1 MGIGKPSERQALD
14 SGIHRRLKI
23 NSMLLTTFG
32 NTVDVNIVFSHNT
45 VLNKGHPYV
54 RENLNGLFRTQVGIQ
69 YGVETQSYV

>member
-1 MGIGKPSERQALD
+1 
-14 SGIHRRLKI
+14 
-23 NSMLLTTFG
+23 MLLTTFG

-69 YGVETQSYV
+69 YGVETQSFMFDVSTSDMKYKYFVPGYFLFI